1 MWEHQLRPLMKTLKW
16 LKHADPG
23 TVISGAN
30 GGFHCDTYVK
40 SVRACV
46 PMQREEGE
54 EEGGKAG
61 GIQQS
66 SVPVR
71 SSPAAA

>member
-1 MWEHQLRPLMKTLKW
+1 MWEHHLRPLMKTLKW

-30 GGFHCDTYVK
+30 GGCDTYVK
-40 SVRACV
+40 SVCACV
-46 PMQREEGE
+46 PVQRAEGE

>member
-1 MWEHQLRPLMKTLKW
+1 
-16 LKHADPG
+16 
-23 TVISGAN
+23 
-30 GGFHCDTYVK
+30 
-40 SVRACV
+40 
-46 PMQREEGE
+46 MQREEGE